1 MFLFP
6 PFSCTKEIVP
16 HRSWGKTSLPWQ
28 VVLTVEVDHHLLYFF
43 PFTTL
48 AFLPVV
54 EEEFLVADLLRSPI
68 PEPLIF
74 PSSEGQIIWSSIEKT
89 SRRS

>member
-1 MFLFP
+1 MR
-6 PFSCTKEIVP
+6 K
-16 HRSWGKTSLPWQ
+16 RSWGKTSLPWQ

-54 EEEFLVADLLRSPI
+54 EEEFLVADLLRY
-68 PEPLIF
+68 PEGF
-74 PSSEGQIIWSSIEKT
+74 PESFFIGPVSE
-89 SRRS
+89 